1 MKKRYYLCIDLK
13 SFFASVECVERGLDP
28 MTTNLIVADPDR
40 TDKTICLAIT
50 PAMKKIGIKNRCR
63 VFEIPKSVKYITAPP
78 RMQVYV
84 DYSAKIYGVYLKYIA
99 KEDIYQYSIDE
110 VFIDV
115 TSYLT
120 LYKMTAKELAK
131 TMMEDVYKTVGVR
144 AACGIGTNLY
154 LAKIALD
161 ITAKHADDFI
171 GYLDEEL
178 YKKTLWS
185 HRPITD
191 FWRVGAGTA
200 KRLETLGIYTM
211 GDIASAN
218 EEILYKK
225 FGIDA
230 ELLIDHANGYEP
242 VTISDIKKYKSK
254 TNCLSSGQ
262 VLMTDYSFSDGE
274 LIVKEMTDLL
284 CLDLVKHN
292 LVTKS
297 VNLVV
302 GYSNSLK
309 LKPAKGTSSIDAP
322 TNSDEVLVP
331 FVSKLYRRIVNPE
344 YPVRRINITLNNVVE
359 DTGTQMSLFR
369 TPESAEKNKKIQ
381 KAIIDIKEQF
391 GKNAVLKGMNLE
403 KKATTMERNRQIG
416 GHKSGE

>member
-1 MKKRYYLCIDLK
+1 M
-13 SFFASVECVERGLDP
+13 
-28 MTTNLIVADPDR
+28 
-40 TDKTICLAIT
+40 
-50 PAMKKIGIKNRCR
+50 
-63 VFEIPKSVKYITAPP
+63 
-78 RMQVYV
+78 
-84 DYSAKIYGVYLKYIA
+84 
-99 KEDIYQYSIDE
+99 
-110 VFIDV
+110 
-115 TSYLT
+115 
-120 LYKMTAKELAK
+120 
-131 TMMEDVYKTVGVR
+131 VR
-144 AACGIGTNLY
+144 NLY

-191 FWRVGAGTA
+191 FWRVGTGTA

-331 FVSKLYRRIVNPE
+331 LVSKLYRRIVNPE

-359 DTGTQMSLFR
+359 DMGTQMSLFR
-369 TPESAEKNKKIQ
+369 TSESAEKNKKIQ

-403 KKATTMERNRQIG
+403 KKATTIERNRQIG